1 MRWLDEPSALI
12 LQEELE
18 RDPSLTYD
26 RYWAKKDL
34 SFGAAGKDQL
44 RRQLRSVR
52 LQTKGKLAERDW
64 SEVYSKITI
73 IAAQLGDVSESEVAR
88 LLMDTLPPNP
98 WRRKLEEDEDKRQLR

>member
-1 MRWLDEPSALI
+1 MRWLDEISALI

-26 RYWAKKDL
+26 QYWAKMDL
-34 SFGAAGKDQL
+34 SFGASGKDQL

-64 SEVYSKITI
+64 SEVYSKITPSHPSLVMCPSQRWQ
-73 IAAQLGDVSESEVAR
+73 ASS
-88 LLMDTLPPNP
+88 
-98 WRRKLEEDEDKRQLR
+98 